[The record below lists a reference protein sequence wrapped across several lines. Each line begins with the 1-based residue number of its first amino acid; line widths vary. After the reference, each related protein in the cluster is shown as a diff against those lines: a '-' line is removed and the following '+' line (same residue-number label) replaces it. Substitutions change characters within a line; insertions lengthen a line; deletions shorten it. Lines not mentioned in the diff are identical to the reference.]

1 MTTAADLEERR
12 ALLVSRCELD
22 RIELALAW
30 HDLRH
35 AVQLAPRSSDARP
48 SWVGKALAYAIPL
61 VGAARARRMSR
72 YLSLAVLAYRVIT
85 ALRARARAR

>member
-30 HDLRH
+30 HDVTR
-35 AVQLAPRSSDARP
+35 AMYPNARADDRRP
-48 SWVGKALAYAIPL
+48 SWIGRALGLAIPL
-61 VGAARARRMSR
+61 VGAARARRLSR
-72 YLSLAVLAYRVIT
+72 YLSLALLVYRVAT
-85 ALRARARAR
+85 ALRGGAR

>member
-30 HDLRH
+30 HDVQR
-35 AVQLAPRSSDARP
+35 AVHPDVRSDDRRA
-48 SWVGKALAYAIPL
+48 SWIGRALGFAIPL
-61 VGAARARRMSR
+61 VGAARARRLSR
-72 YLSLAVLAYRVIT
+72 YLSLALLVYRVAT
-85 ALRARARAR
+85 ALRGGAR

>member
-30 HDLRH
+30 HDVRR
-35 AVQLAPRSSDARP
+35 AVHPDARSDDRRA
-48 SWVGKALAYAIPL
+48 SWIGRALDFAIPL
-61 VGAARARRMSR
+61 VGAARARRLSR
-72 YLSLAVLAYRVIT
+72 YLSLALLVYRVAT
-85 ALRARARAR
+85 ALRGGAR

>member
-30 HDLRH
+30 HDVKR
-35 AVQLAPRSSDARP
+35 AVYPDGRQRDQRP
-48 SWVGKALAYAIPL
+48 SWIGRALGFAIPL
-61 VGAARARRMSR
+61 VGAARARRLSR
-72 YLSLAVLAYRVIT
+72 YLSLALFVYRVAT
-85 ALRARARAR
+85 TLRGGAR